1 MIVPEVFLSVMVFC
15 RYLRLLQNAV
25 FSKDDQEFFY
35 YPNLKTLSDRLENI
49 PGCAQTCPI
58 ACKYVSYC

>member
-25 FSKDDQEFFY
+25 FSKDDQEFFIIQI
-35 YPNLKTLSDRLENI
+35 LKLFRIDLKISQAARR
-49 PGCAQTCPI
+49 PVP
-58 ACKYVSYC
+58 